1 MGIDIKEALRIANMF
16 KEKKARGE
24 VLSKGE
30 EVILTLATELD
41 IMVDQDFKVSNEL
54 CVDII
59 TVHKKRM
66 NESGKTSTYMDDM
79 ELNMLL
85 EGLLERLHF
94 H

>member
-1 MGIDIKEALRIANMF
+1 MNKTEALRIANLF
-16 KEKKARGE
+16 KEKKAKGE

-30 EVILTLATELD
+30 EVILTLLTELD
-41 IMVDQDFKVSNEL
+41 TIVNQNYKISNEL

-59 TVHKKRM
+59 SLHKKRM
-66 NESGKTSTYMDDM
+66 GESGKTSTYMDDM

-85 EGLLERLHF
+85 EGLLERLYF

>member
-1 MGIDIKEALRIANMF
+1 MGIDIKEALRIANLF
-16 KEKKARGE
+16 KEKKAKGE
-24 VLSKGE
+24 KLSKGE
-30 EVILTLATELD
+30 EVILTLSSELG
-41 IMVDQDFKVSNEL
+41 IMVNQDYKVSNEL

-66 NESGKTSTYMDDM
+66 EESGKTSTHMDDV

-85 EGLLERLHF
+85 GGLLERLYF